1 VCVGLI
7 FKGLYTFLNEQ
18 NKIGINRP
26 LINYETWIWNY
37 VSSLNLNTNS
47 NNHISAISNQG
58 YKIWNYYINM
68 INFNILDFKNL
79 SQNWSMYILFRNI
92 IYDYIESN

>member
-1 VCVGLI
+1 VCVGLT

-47 NNHISAISNQG
+47 NNHINAISNQG
-58 YKIWNYYINM
+58 YKFWNYYINM

-79 SQNWSMYILFRNI
+79 SQIWSMYILFRNI